1 MTELTE
7 EQADPWHISL
17 LNYWHISWKDVRE
30 HMRFK
35 MDREMVQMHAPD
47 F

>member
-7 EQADPWHISL
+7 ERADRGTFHYLSTGT
-17 LNYWHISWKDVRE
+17 SRGK
-30 HMRFK
+30 MRFK
-35 MDREMVQMHAPD
+35 MDREMVQIHAPD